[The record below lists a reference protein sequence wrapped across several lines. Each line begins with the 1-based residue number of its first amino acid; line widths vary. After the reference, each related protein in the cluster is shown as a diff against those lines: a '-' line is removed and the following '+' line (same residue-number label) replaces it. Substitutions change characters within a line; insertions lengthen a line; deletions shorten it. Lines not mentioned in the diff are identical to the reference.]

1 MEKNNKKILFIAI
14 IGLIIG
20 TLIKLLGHKTLG
32 DLFLSLSTLLWLYII
47 IPLVYK
53 FVNRN
58 QKT

>member
-1 MEKNNKKILFIAI
+1 MEKKNKKILFIAI

>member
-1 MEKNNKKILFIAI
+1 MEKNNKKMLFVAI

>member
-32 DLFLSLSTLLWLYII
+32 DLF
-47 IPLVYK
+47 
-53 FVNRN
+53 F
-58 QKT
+58 

>member
-1 MEKNNKKILFIAI
+1 MEKNNKKMLFVAI

-53 FVNRN
+53 FVNGN